1 MINNFSCAA
10 RYATTARRTGHCS
23 EVYVR
28 LYCVVSLHRRRTF
41 AACLQVL
48 IFYRSLPEKM
58 GIASCTSGACLFV
71 CVCECVCVC
80 ASALSQLGRN
90 FYPFDLYC
98 RQVISWSNN
107 AAHVP
112 EHQPKVLAWSSVFV
126 ALHLMHTGA
135 CNAQDT
141 AGVTCSTLVHPGTLS
156 GRWVALLFR
165 HSLQGNGTPLFWPST
180 VGELNWVASNPR
192 FITAVDSLIAGEL
205 KEACS
210 LFFVERSGFVC
221 SLVIVA

>member
-1 MINNFSCAA
+1 M
-10 RYATTARRTGHCS
+10 
-23 EVYVR
+23 
-28 LYCVVSLHRRRTF
+28 CV
-41 AACLQVL
+41 
-48 IFYRSLPEKM
+48 
-58 GIASCTSGACLFV
+58 
-71 CVCECVCVC
+71 CVCVC

-165 HSLQGNGTPLFWPST
+165 HSLQGNGTPLFWPSI
-180 VGELNWVASNPR
+180 VGELNWVACNPR

>member
-1 MINNFSCAA
+1 M
-10 RYATTARRTGHCS
+10 
-23 EVYVR
+23 
-28 LYCVVSLHRRRTF
+28 
-41 AACLQVL
+41 
-48 IFYRSLPEKM
+48 
-58 GIASCTSGACLFV
+58 
-71 CVCECVCVC
+71 
-80 ASALSQLGRN
+80 
-90 FYPFDLYC
+90 
-98 RQVISWSNN
+98 
-107 AAHVP
+107 P

-165 HSLQGNGTPLFWPST
+165 HSLQGNGTPLFWPSA

-192 FITAVDSLIAGEL
+192 FITAVDCLIANEL